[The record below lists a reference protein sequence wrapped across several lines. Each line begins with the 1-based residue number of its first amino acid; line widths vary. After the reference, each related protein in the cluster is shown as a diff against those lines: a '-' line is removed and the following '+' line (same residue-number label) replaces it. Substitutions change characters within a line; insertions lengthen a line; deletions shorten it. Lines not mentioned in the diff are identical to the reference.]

1 MDVIKALKDLIPR
14 TSFPRRTI
22 IRAIDIYRHHRT
34 DCYVISHPKCGRT
47 WLMVMLAKAF
57 AVRFNDP
64 RDIVWDPRDV
74 ICAVGRKWPYIQFT
88 HDGVDGPP
96 ASAGKQYSER
106 NYHLYRK
113 KRVIFL
119 IRDPRDVLVS
129 HYWHLTLRKR
139 QFHDSLSDFVKHP
152 WWGIDRVIAFMEGWY
167 EHRHL
172 PVDFLLVRYE
182 DLQQDAAAQLRRV
195 LTFVNLPDI
204 SDETIRTAVDYA
216 SFENMRR
223 MSLNELADNPR
234 FATPDRDAPE
244 SFKVRKGKVGGY
256 TDYLSTADM
265 EYIEE
270 RMRRGLPAVFGYTP
284 SRA

>member
-47 WLMVMLAKAF
+47 WLMVMLAK
-57 AVRFNDP
+57 
-64 RDIVWDPRDV
+64 
-74 ICAVGRKWPYIQFT
+74 
-88 HDGVDGPP
+88 

-167 EHRHL
+167 EHRHV

-204 SDETIRTAVDYA
+204 SDETVRTAVDYA

-244 SFKVRKGKVGGY
+244 SFKVRKGEVGGY